1 MFYLSFT
8 GYKSLT
14 LETTILYK
22 NVMLAILAE
31 LNGLYSAIVS
41 CSHLFS
47 NIFEF
52 F

>member
-8 GYKSLT
+8 GYKST
-14 LETTILYK
+14 LETTTLYK
-22 NVMLAILAE
+22 NVMLAILAV

-41 CSHLFS
+41 SSHLFS
-47 NIFEF
+47 NIFGF